1 MNKPYPFRLFICSFA
16 LSYEHINTIYYIGSL
31 IEESGCV
38 NDQKRGKRKNW
49 SGGKHKHSEPN
60 KLTNQSAKRRGSKV
74 VPTTSSNLNI
84 KELRNG

>member
-1 MNKPYPFRLFICSFA
+1 MNKPYPFRLSICPYP
-16 LSYEHINTIYYIGSL
+16 LSNGQIDTIYYIGSL

-38 NDQKRGKRKNW
+38 NDQERGKRKNW

-74 VPTTSSNLNI
+74 VPKTSSNLNI

>member
-1 MNKPYPFRLFICSFA
+1 MIKRPMYMLFICSFA
-16 LSYEHINTIYYIGSL
+16 DSYEHINTIYYIGSL

-60 KLTNQSAKRRGSKV
+60 KLTNQSTKRWGSKV
-74 VPTTSSNLNI
+74 VPKTSSNLNI